1 MECRPP
7 DSTVHGILQSG
18 ILEWVAISFSR
29 ASSQQSRDWT
39 HVSTLQVDSL
49 LTKPPRKPIL
59 YTYTQIHL
67 YIYTHTHTYIYMNLG
82 DIRDAGLFPK
92 LGRSPGAGHNNP
104 LWYSCLGNPIER
116 RAICIICLS
125 HYLPHQV
132 LTCIPILLTLMVCL
146 ILFP

>member
-1 MECRPP
+1 
-7 DSTVHGILQSG
+7 
-18 ILEWVAISFSR
+18 
-29 ASSQQSRDWT
+29 
-39 HVSTLQVDSL
+39 
-49 LTKPPRKPIL
+49 
-59 YTYTQIHL
+59 
-67 YIYTHTHTYIYMNLG
+67 MNLG
-82 DIRDAGLFPK
+82 DIRDAGLIPK